1 MMYAQFE
8 NERTG
13 LNPRR
18 FWTDFYFSKDLLA
31 GATTM
36 NLQCARL
43 CLAMVSSR
51 PTPLARV
58 LVARAVHDKPPHDK
72 SSRAANDN
80 HPVWPLIPF
89 PAGWYASG

>member
-8 NERTG
+8 NERPV
-13 LNPRR
+13 LNARR

-43 CLAMVSSR
+43 RLAIVSL
-51 PTPLARV
+51 PATP
-58 LVARAVHDKPPHDK
+58 VARAFHDKPPHNR
-72 SSRAANDN
+72 STRAANDN
-80 HPVWPLIPF
+80 CPDWPLIPF